1 MVSFETISIIIK
13 SLGKTKEHIH
23 PFRGHKVLNEFSR
36 KFVFSTL
43 NFLLI
48 TNKEYLCMQQDYYHK
63 QWQSNYQT

>member
-1 MVSFETISIIIK
+1 M
-13 SLGKTKEHIH
+13 
-23 PFRGHKVLNEFSR
+23 RGAASPIYDYLVAP
-36 KFVFSTL
+36 L

>member
-1 MVSFETISIIIK
+1 MELIEPT
-13 SLGKTKEHIH
+13 
-23 PFRGHKVLNEFSR
+23 LNEFSR
-36 KFVFSTL
+36 KLVFSTL